1 MTKII
6 TPDLR
11 YCDICGVQGECRQAD
26 GPFPDSSFPMRI
38 HVDSSNK
45 DCPRYKYSDVCVGCM
60 VAISWAIRIR
70 KVSRFGTLDLDKKDS
85 PYPPPP
91 WTFGR
96 FSPIQKSP
104 CYYCDAIPC
113 ECKRGGENADTHF
126 EATGERFVVL
136 GSKRDIIDE
145 LGDEK

>member
-1 MTKII
+1 MFRQLPK
-6 TPDLR
+6 TPDPGADNPFTTAL
-11 YCDICGVQGECRQAD
+11 VPKPGEWWEFRAVFADESVPWDLVRIGAD
-26 GPFPDSSFPMRI
+26 GAYPKCARR
-38 HVDSSNK
+38 
-45 DCPRYKYSDVCVGCM
+45 PR
-60 VAISWAIRIR
+60 
-70 KVSRFGTLDLDKKDS
+70 
-85 PYPPPP
+85 
-91 WTFGR
+91 
-96 FSPIQKSP
+96 SP